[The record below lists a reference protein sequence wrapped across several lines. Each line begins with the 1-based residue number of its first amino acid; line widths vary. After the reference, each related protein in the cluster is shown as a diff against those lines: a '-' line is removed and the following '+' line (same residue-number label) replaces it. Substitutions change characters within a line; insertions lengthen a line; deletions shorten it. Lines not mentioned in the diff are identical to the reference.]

1 MQRKCLFGGPDSGH
15 NSGSVCVNQA
25 ELRVDTNVFTAA
37 KPAGSSWKEIS
48 MKRTLADLLEKKG
61 SQVYSI
67 APGATVYDAVKVMAE
82 RSVGALLVMEG
93 ERLVGMLSERDYAR
107 RVILEGRA
115 SKDTAVR
122 EIMTA
127 RVVYGRPE
135 QSVEDA
141 MAIMSDKKFRHLPVI
156 QDEKVVGIITL
167 GDVVKDLLSE
177 KEFLIEQLENYIS
190 GW

>member
-1 MQRKCLFGGPDSGH
+1 
-15 NSGSVCVNQA
+15 
-25 ELRVDTNVFTAA
+25 
-37 KPAGSSWKEIS
+37 

-61 SQVYSI
+61 SQVYAI
-67 APGATVYDAVKVMAE
+67 APDATVYDAVKVMAE

-122 EIMTA
+122 EIMTT

-141 MAIMSDKKFRHLPVI
+141 MAIMSDKKFRHLPVMK
-156 QDEKVVGIITL
+156 DDKVVGIVTL
-167 GDVVKDLLSE
+167 GDAVKELLSE

-190 GW
+190 GS

>member
-1 MQRKCLFGGPDSGH
+1 
-15 NSGSVCVNQA
+15 
-25 ELRVDTNVFTAA
+25 
-37 KPAGSSWKEIS
+37 

-61 SQVYSI
+61 SQVYAI
-67 APGATVYDAVKVMAE
+67 APDATVYDAVKMMAE

-115 SKDTAVR
+115 SKDTAVQ

-141 MAIMSDKKFRHLPVI
+141 MAIMSDKKFRHLPVMKA
-156 QDEKVVGIITL
+156 DKVVGIVTL
-167 GDVVKDLLSE
+167 GDAVKELLSE

-190 GW
+190 GC